1 VDGWQAQDANLDWQN
16 EGPDFR
22 NCCQWALSS
31 DAKAPDRLHEI
42 TGTLNIA
49 APDVRAALYG
59 RNRSWDG
66 GDEHVAPA
74 PSIGGNTTVTLGD
87 GSTVTLVGVS
97 SINSSFFG

>member
-1 VDGWQAQDANLDWQN
+1 MRTRTDAVRVRIFEITVNGLC
-16 EGPDFR
+16 PVMPKSKVP
-22 NCCQWALSS
+22 A
-31 DAKAPDRLHEI
+31 RLHEI
-42 TGTLNIA
+42 TGTLNID
-49 APDVRAALYG
+49 APDVRSALYG

-74 PSIGGNTTVTLGD
+74 PSIGGNTIVTLAD